1 MATLGQGHDRHTSEQ
16 LTLKLSSDERQQG
29 TYVIGTPGTGKT
41 TMLRNIAIEDMW
53 NYPGEGLCVLDPHGD
68 LTDELLGWVPP
79 KRVEDV
85 VYLNPMEL
93 EHPFGLNLLEYD
105 RESPLREHEMRW
117 VVSTILETLHRLFWY
132 SWGPRLEHVLQNTL
146 RTALKV
152 PDSTFV
158 ELLLLLTSR
167 DYRETV
173 IGSQESVKVGDY
185 GHLEEKD
192 DYLLIKYWYDW
203 FLTLNANQRAE
214 VTSSTI
220 NKLSP
225 FLLDSMMR
233 NIIGQ
238 AKSSINLLDIMDE
251 GKILFVNLSKGDLGE
266 NNSALLGSVL
276 VNLILIAALR
286 RRGEKYRKNKRKQFH
301 VIVDEYQNFANP
313 SFSILQSEAR
323 KFGVDLIVA
332 HQYRDQLDQDSRGAS
347 LNVGN
352 VVCFRI
358 SGRDSYMLASQ
369 FDNSPPP
376 AETKME
382 PAYGPWRDAPAGY
395 ELYTQYRSP
404 GSDEPIYEEVEMQRR
419 AYNDVEAEM
428 ANKLSTLKDYHA
440 YCRLIRK
447 PEPKKS
453 ELKEYYL
460 ATNELP
466 QVEEAKWSAEIRQAC
481 IERSL
486 EKYCSDRDTVE
497 EEIYRRTGGR
507 ITADNVPPAMEYT
520 DM

>member
-1 MATLGQGHDRHTSEQ
+1 MATLGRAIDRETQEQ
-16 LTLKLSSDERQQG
+16 TTLALSPAEREQG
-29 TYVIGTPGTGKT
+29 TYIIGTTGTGKT
-41 TMLRNIAIEDMW
+41 TMLRNIVVEDMW
-53 NYPGEGLCVLDPHGD
+53 LHPDEGVCVLDPHGD

-79 KRVEDV
+79 NRIEDV

-93 EHPFGLNLLEYD
+93 ACPFGLNLLHCD
-105 RESPLREHEMRW
+105 RNDEHEMRW

-132 SWGPRLEHVLQNTL
+132 SWGPRLEHVLQHTI

-152 PDSTFV
+152 PDSTFI
-158 ELLLLLTSR
+158 ELLLLLTAQ

-173 IGSQESVKVGDY
+173 IGSKDSVKSGDY
-185 GHLEEKD
+185 GQLNPKD

-203 FLTLNANQRAE
+203 FLKLPPSQQTE

-238 AKSSINLLDIMDE
+238 AESSFDLRQIMDQ

-286 RRGEKYRKNKRKQFH
+286 RRGPQYQRGRKQFH

-332 HQYRDQLDQDSRGAS
+332 HQYRDQLDPNSLGAS

-352 VVCFRI
+352 VICFRV

-369 FDNSPPP
+369 FNNSPPP
-376 AETKME
+376 ADTKME
-382 PAYGPWRDAPAGY
+382 PAYGRLADESEGY
-395 ELYTQYRSP
+395 EFYVQARLP
-404 GSDEPIYEEVEMQRR
+404 GSGEAFYEAVELPRR
-419 AYNDVEAEM
+419 AYSDVEAEM
-428 ANKLSTLKDYHA
+428 ANKLSILRDYNA
-440 YCRLIRK
+440 YCRVIRK
-447 PEPKKS
+447 PAPGQS
-453 ELKEYYL
+453 ELKEYRVT
-460 ATNELP
+460 TNPRP
-466 QVEEAKWSAEIRQAC
+466 QVNASWNARIRQAC
-481 IERSL
+481 IDRSR
-486 EKYCSDRDTVE
+486 EKYCRDRRTVE
-497 EEIYRRTGGR
+497 EAIYSRTGGR
-507 ITADNVPPAMEYT
+507 ITTDKLPPGMQYT
-520 DM
+520 EM

>member
-1 MATLGQGHDRHTSEQ
+1 MATLGQALDRHTGEH
-16 LTLKLSSDERQQG
+16 LTLKLSPDERQQG
-29 TYVIGTPGTGKT
+29 TYVIGTTGTGKT
-41 TMLRNIAIEDMW
+41 TMLRNIAVEDMW
-53 NYPGEGLCVLDPHGD
+53 LYPDEGLCVLDPHGD

-79 KRVEDV
+79 NRVKDV

-93 EHPFGLNLLEYD
+93 GNPFGLNLLACD
-105 RESPLREHEMRW
+105 RKDEHEMRW

-132 SWGPRLEHVLQNTL
+132 SWGPRLEHVLQHTI

-152 PDSTFV
+152 PNSTFI
-158 ELLLLLTSR
+158 ELLLLLTAQ
-167 DYRETV
+167 DYRRTV
-173 IGSQESVKVGDY
+173 IGSKDSVIAGDY
-185 GHLEEKD
+185 GQLNTKD

-203 FLTLNANQRAE
+203 FLKLTPSQQSE

-238 AKSSINLLDIMDE
+238 AKSSIDLRNIMDE
-251 GKILFVNLSKGDLGE
+251 GKILLVNLSKGDLGE

-286 RRGEKYRKNKRKQFH
+286 RRGAAYRDGRKQFH

-347 LNVGN
+347 MNVGN
-352 VVCFRI
+352 VICFRV

-376 AETKME
+376 ADTKME
-382 PAYGPWRDAPAGY
+382 PAYGRWVDEPEGT
-395 ELYTQYRSP
+395 ELYAQYRLP
-404 GSDEPIYEEVEMQRR
+404 GTGEAIYEQVELPRQP
-419 AYNDVEAEM
+419 YSDVEAEM
-428 ANKLSTLKDYHA
+428 ANKLSTLNDYRA
-440 YCRLIRK
+440 YCRLIHK
-447 PEPKKS
+447 PEPGKS
-453 ELKEYYL
+453 ELKEYKM
-460 ATNELP
+460 ATNPRP
-466 QVEEAKWSAEIRQAC
+466 QVNAEWSAQIRQAC
-481 IERSL
+481 IEHSR
-486 EKYCSDRDTVE
+486 EKYCRDREMVE
-497 EEIYRRTGGR
+497 EEIYKRTGGR
-507 ITADNVPPAMEYT
+507 IITDNLPPGMQYT

>member
-1 MATLGQGHDRHTSEQ
+1 
-16 LTLKLSSDERQQG
+16 LSPAERQQG
-29 TYVIGTPGTGKT
+29 TYVIGTTGTGKT
-41 TMLRNIAIEDMW
+41 TMLRNIAVEDMW
-53 NYPGEGLCVLDPHGD
+53 LHPDEGLCVLDPHGD

-79 KRVEDV
+79 DRIEDV

-93 EHPFGLNLLEYD
+93 AHPFGLNLLYCD
-105 RESPLREHEMRW
+105 RTDEHEMRW

-132 SWGPRLEHVLQNTL
+132 SWGPRLEHVLQHTI

-152 PDSTFV
+152 PDSTFI
-158 ELLLLLTSR
+158 ELLLLLTAQ

-173 IGSQESVKVGDY
+173 IGSKATVKNGDY
-185 GHLEEKD
+185 RQLNTKD
-192 DYLLIKYWYDW
+192 DYLLVKYWYDW
-203 FLTLNANQRAE
+203 FLKLSPSQQTE

-238 AKSSINLLDIMDE
+238 AESSVDLKKIMDG

-286 RRGEKYRKNKRKQFH
+286 RRGAAYQSGRKQFH

-332 HQYRDQLDQDSRGAS
+332 HQYRDQLDLDSLGAS

-352 VVCFRI
+352 VICFRV

-369 FDNSPPP
+369 FDNAPPP
-376 AETKME
+376 ADTKME
-382 PAYGPWRDAPAGY
+382 PAYGRWADEPEGY
-395 ELYTQYRSP
+395 ELYVQYRLP
-404 GSDEPIYEEVEMQRR
+404 GTGDSIYESVEMPRR
-419 AYNDVEAEM
+419 AYSDVEAEM

-440 YCRLIRK
+440 YSRLIRK
-447 PEPKKS
+447 PEPGKS
-453 ELKEYYL
+453 ELKEYYM
-460 ATNELP
+460 ATNPQP
-466 QVEEAKWSAEIRQAC
+466 QVNARWSADVRQAC
-481 IERSL
+481 IDRSRA
-486 EKYCSDRDTVE
+486 KYCRDRAEVE
-497 EEIYRRTGGR
+497 EEIYKRTGGR
-507 ITADNVPPAMEYT
+507 ITTDNLPPAVQYT